1 MIDRSKSWFTILQ
14 IRGFSAILV
23 WPRLGHVTHFFGLG
37 LVTRIYCVPKM
48 FFSRGPCYNG
58 VHFWTWPKTLNP
70 NNILVQTDPPRIQ
83 FLNIKLLLIEIELE
97 YSIIYAT
104 FTSIYI
110 FNRLKFEKKSLRR
123 GIFFDISGH
132 YRLVWHIN
140 PS

>member
-1 MIDRSKSWFTILQ
+1 MSKHVAFINDRSIKIMIYDFTNSRLFRDFGVTQ
-14 IRGFSAILV
+14 IGSCD
-23 WPRLGHVTHFFGLG
+23 PFFGLG

-110 FNRLKFEKKSLRR
+110 FNRMKFEKSRCAEVFFS
-123 GIFFDISGH
+123 IFPVIID
-132 YRLVWHIN
+132 
-140 PS
+140 